1 MAYDIL
7 PIGPAP
13 TNESCAQVGDPDYP
27 ERSRRECRIFLRM
40 LLRLFPVPESLEAKL
55 LVKTFPHEFGR
66 YREVCVQFAPS
77 SAEATRYAYHIENS
91 APAQWDT
98 LARYELAWLERQG
111 GFLIAIE
118 HGAIRPTE
126 LPDNH
131 RRADIP
137 AFPIDGSLPELLA
150 VVAGHEPL

>member
-7 PIGPAP
+7 SIGPAP
-13 TNESCAQVGDPDYP
+13 SDESCAQVGDPDYP
-27 ERSRRECRIFLRM
+27 ERSRRECRIFQRM
-40 LLRLFPVPESLEAKL
+40 LLRLFPLPESLEAKL
-55 LVKTFPHEFGR
+55 VVKTFPHNFGR

-77 SAEATRYAYHIENS
+77 CQEATRYVYYIDSS

-111 GFLIAIE
+111 EFLIAIDR
-118 HGAIRPTE
+118 GDIRPSE
-126 LPDNH
+126 LPDSY

-137 AFPIDGSLPELLA
+137 ALPVDGSLSELL
-150 VVAGHEPL
+150 VVFPL

>member
-7 PIGPAP
+7 AIGPAP
-13 TNESCAQVGDPDYP
+13 SEESCAQVGDPDYP
-27 ERSRRECRIFLRM
+27 ERSRRECRVFLRM
-40 LLRLFPVPESLEAKL
+40 LLRLFPASQSLEARL
-55 LVKTFPHEFGR
+55 VVKTFPHDFGR

-77 SAEATRYAYHIENS
+77 SQEALGYAYHIESN
-91 APAQWDT
+91 APARWDT

-118 HGAIRPTE
+118 RGDIRPSE
-126 LPDNH
+126 LPANF

-137 AFPIDGSLPELLA
+137 ALPLDATLPDLLA
-150 VVAGHEPL
+150 AFAL